1 MLKCTILK
9 RFGLSKKCGLFSVLL
24 IILIS
29 LIKVLSNG
37 HQFLC
42 QIRDCD
48 RDKMSID
55 PVNSRIGYSEIH
67 VIGVRDHR
75 NYNRERLH
83 KDEDTSQKYKHWPVP
98 LAQSY
103 HYFSGADLD
112 EKDIFKFNIKL
123 NSFSKESSDLLD

>member
-24 IILIS
+24 IISIS
-29 LIKVLSNG
+29 LIKVLNNG
-37 HQFLC
+37 HEFLC

-48 RDKMSID
+48 RDKMSLD
-55 PVNSRIGYSEIH
+55 PVNSRIGSGEIH
-67 VIGVRDHR
+67 VTSVRDHR
-75 NYNRERLH
+75 KYNPERLN
-83 KDEDTSQKYKHWPVP
+83 EDDDMLQKLRHWPVP